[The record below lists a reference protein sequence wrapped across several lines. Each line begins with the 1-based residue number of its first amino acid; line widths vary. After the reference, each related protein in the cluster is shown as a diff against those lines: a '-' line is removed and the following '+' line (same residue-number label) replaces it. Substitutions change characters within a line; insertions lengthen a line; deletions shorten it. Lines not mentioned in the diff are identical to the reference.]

1 MYRKFQ
7 MWLTTGLVFVFTV
20 FVLYSYTSQNQ
31 SIEKLQQQNK
41 KILQDFEQAQQKD
54 QADIFK
60 LNENFSVIDASI
72 SPDNKKWARIKQI
85 RKIIVDVIKQHGTNN
100 LTIWEIT
107 EISKA
112 TIECSE
118 ENDVPVSLIL
128 AVITV
133 ESAFKINVVSKSNA
147 RGLMQLLP
155 DTASEISVEINKRN
169 FNLFKIKDNIQ
180 LGSYYLWKMI
190 NLFGDSNLGISAYN
204 CGPTCVE
211 RVKSG
216 EYAGYPLET
225 VNYLKKVNE
234 WKIKYNNLGV
244 E

>member
-1 MYRKFQ
+1 MFQ
-7 MWLTTGLVFVFTV
+7 RLHAAVQTGLIFFIIVFS
-20 FVLYSYTSQNQ
+20 LYSYISQNQ
-31 SIEKLQQQNK
+31 TIKRLQEQNK
-41 KILQDFEQAQQKD
+41 KILQDAERVEKKIQLS
-54 QADIFK
+54 IFK
-60 LNENFSVIDASI
+60 LNESLSIIDASI
-72 SPDNKKWARIKQI
+72 SPDNKKWARIKQV
-85 RKIIVDVIKQHGTNN
+85 RKIIIDVARGHGTSN
-100 LTIWEIT
+100 LTIWELT

-112 TIECSE
+112 VIECSE

-133 ESAFKINVVSKSNA
+133 ESAFKINVVSRSNA

-225 VNYLKKVNE
+225 INYLKKVNE

>member
-1 MYRKFQ
+1 MFRKFYIP
-7 MWLTTGLVFVFTV
+7 LVSAAAFILVVFA
-20 FVLYSYTSQNQ
+20 LYSYTSQNQ
-31 SIEKLQQQNK
+31 SIKRLQQQNK
-41 KILQDFEQAQQKD
+41 KILQDFEESQQKT

-60 LNENFSVIDASI
+60 LNETLSIVDASI
-72 SPDNKKWARIKQI
+72 APDNKKWERIKQI
-85 RKIIVDVIKQHGTNN
+85 RKIIVDVTRQHGTND

-107 EISKA
+107 EISKSV
-112 TIECSE
+112 IECSE

-128 AVITV
+128 SVITV
-133 ESAFKINVVSKSNA
+133 ESAFKIKAISKANA

-169 FNLFKIKDNIQ
+169 FNLFKIKDNVQ

-204 CGPTCVE
+204 CGPVCVE

-216 EYAGYPLET
+216 EYAGYPSET

-234 WKIKYNNLGV
+234 WKTRYNNLGV